1 MSFSS
6 AHLPESAVPSIVR
19 SAFSGSADRGT
30 RLLICVNA
38 RGCHGQTLGSDA
50 IQAPSR
56 ESTDELSPQVGLAWC
71 ARRGLWLGAR
81 AVRRRG
87 SARLGLSDRPA
98 RTWVS
103 REPGNLRVWTMP
115 WLRTCQPDIRL
126 GLVPARIVE
135 ARRLHTDSLR
145 ASRTCREQW
154 RTACGA
160 IAPPC
165 CVAAL
170 GELFE
175 RRWIALRKS
184 HCVARHDDGCRERAT
199 ASDLAVAAVAIHH
212 PKRWRKTFV
221 AHRAT
226 RTPAGKRN
234 THNWCHVVPR
244 EKWLRESARSG
255 RRRAVR
261 QNRSSC

>member
-98 RTWVS
+98 RTWFS
-103 REPGNLRVWTMP
+103 REPGNLRVGRCHGCALASQTFASGSYQLESSRLDAFTP
-115 WLRTCQPDIRL
+115 IRSAL
-126 GLVPARIVE
+126 PELAANNGVP
-135 ARRLHTDSLR
+135 H
-145 ASRTCREQW
+145 
-154 RTACGA
+154 
-160 IAPPC
+160 
-165 CVAAL
+165 AA
-170 GELFE
+170 
-175 RRWIALRKS
+175 
-184 HCVARHDDGCRERAT
+184 
-199 ASDLAVAAVAIHH
+199 
-212 PKRWRKTFV
+212 
-221 AHRAT
+221 
-226 RTPAGKRN
+226 
-234 THNWCHVVPR
+234 
-244 EKWLRESARSG
+244 
-255 RRRAVR
+255 
-261 QNRSSC
+261 Q